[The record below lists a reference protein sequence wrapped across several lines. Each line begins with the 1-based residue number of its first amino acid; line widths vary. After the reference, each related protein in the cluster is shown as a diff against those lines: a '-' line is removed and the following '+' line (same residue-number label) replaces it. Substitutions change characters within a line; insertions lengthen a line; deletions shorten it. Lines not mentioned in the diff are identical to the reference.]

1 MSNILTLRISP
12 ARLADL
18 DRAAAAVGRDRS
30 GYVRQL
36 IEQALLRKGRNSRH
50 KFASS
55 DLLGSLSLGIGP
67 ATNRTIRRVVRQKL
81 KLKARHETHR

>member
-1 MSNILTLRISP
+1 MSNILTLRVSP
-12 ARLADL
+12 AKLAEL

-36 IEQALLRKGRNSRH
+36 IEHALSQKGRRARH
-50 KFASS
+50 KFASA

-67 ATNRTIRRVVRQKL
+67 ATNKTIRHLIRQRL
-81 KLKARHETHR
+81 RGRHETHR